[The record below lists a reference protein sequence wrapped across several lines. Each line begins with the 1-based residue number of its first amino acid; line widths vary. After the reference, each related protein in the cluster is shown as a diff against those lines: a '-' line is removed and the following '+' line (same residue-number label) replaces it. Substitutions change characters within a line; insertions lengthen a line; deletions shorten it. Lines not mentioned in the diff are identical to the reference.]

1 VIEISSLTEI
11 LVAPCQLK
19 ERVYRKKIDKNLVQF
34 EIQVGYFFEENKGQ
48 SVTLTQVQSV
58 QIKVWLIIMK
68 LFP

>member
-1 VIEISSLTEI
+1 MIEISSLTEI